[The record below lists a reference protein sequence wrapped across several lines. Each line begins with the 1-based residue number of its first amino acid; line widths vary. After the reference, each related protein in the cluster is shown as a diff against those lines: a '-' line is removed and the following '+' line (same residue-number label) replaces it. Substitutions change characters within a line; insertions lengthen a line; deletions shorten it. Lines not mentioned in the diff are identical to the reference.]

1 DRRRVDPG
9 RARRLYDRAARGEWL
24 RGGRR
29 GNGGEGGRSLPAAA
43 GGRIRMTSVEIPVSI
58 AAALPNLTV
67 LDITND
73 VRREVASTGGSGI
86 AFVSPNGDPSVIRV
100 QERETGF
107 FSDLEGLLERLVPL
121 EAGER
126 ERLVSLL
133 LGPRT
138 EQIPFTDGSLCLGQ
152 WQRILLV
159 GFDSH
164 CSDEWMLTIVA

>member
-1 DRRRVDPG
+1 
-9 RARRLYDRAARGEWL
+9 
-24 RGGRR
+24 
-29 GNGGEGGRSLPAAA
+29 
-43 GGRIRMTSVEIPVSI
+43 MTSVEIPVSI

-67 LDITND
+67 IDITND
-73 VRREVASTGGSGI
+73 VRHEIAATGGSGI
-86 AFVSPNGDPSVIRV
+86 AYVSPNGDPSVIRV

-107 FSDLEGLLERLVPL
+107 FSDLECMLERFVPL
-121 EAGER
+121 EADAR

-159 GFDSH
+159 GFDAH
-164 CSDEWMLTIVA
+164 CNDEWMLTLVT

>member
-1 DRRRVDPG
+1 
-9 RARRLYDRAARGEWL
+9 
-24 RGGRR
+24 
-29 GNGGEGGRSLPAAA
+29 
-43 GGRIRMTSVEIPVSI
+43 MTSVQIPVSI

-73 VRREVASTGGSGI
+73 VRREVAATGGSGI
-86 AFVSPNGDPSVIRV
+86 VYVSPNGDPSVIRV

-107 FSDLEGLLERLVPL
+107 FADLECMLERFVPL
-121 EAGER
+121 EADER

-152 WQRILLV
+152 WQRVLLV
-159 GFDSH
+159 GFDSR
-164 CSDEWMLTIVA
+164 CSDEWMLTVVA

>member
-1 DRRRVDPG
+1 
-9 RARRLYDRAARGEWL
+9 
-24 RGGRR
+24 
-29 GNGGEGGRSLPAAA
+29 
-43 GGRIRMTSVEIPVSI
+43 MTSVEIPLSV

-73 VRREVASTGGSGI
+73 VQHEVGATGGSGI
-86 AFVSPNGDPSVIRV
+86 AFVSPNGDPSLIRV

-107 FSDLEGLLERLVPL
+107 FSDLESLLQRLVPL

-138 EQIPFTDGSLCLGQ
+138 EQIPFSEGRLCLGQ
-152 WQRILLV
+152 YQRIFLV
-159 GFDSH
+159 AFEDR
-164 CSDEWMLTIVA
+164 CTDEWMVTVVGEEAEES

>member
-1 DRRRVDPG
+1 
-9 RARRLYDRAARGEWL
+9 
-24 RGGRR
+24 
-29 GNGGEGGRSLPAAA
+29 
-43 GGRIRMTSVEIPVSI
+43 MTSVQIPVSI

-73 VRREVASTGGSGI
+73 VRGEISATGGSGI
-86 AFVSPNGDPSVIRV
+86 AYVSPNGDPSVIRV

-107 FSDLEGLLERLVPL
+107 FSDLECMLERFIPL
-121 EAGER
+121 EADER
-126 ERLVSLL
+126 ERLLSLL

-159 GFDSH
+159 GFDSS
-164 CSDEWMLTIVA
+164 CKDEWMLTVVS

>member
-1 DRRRVDPG
+1 V
-9 RARRLYDRAARGEWL
+9 
-24 RGGRR
+24 
-29 GNGGEGGRSLPAAA
+29 
-43 GGRIRMTSVEIPVSI
+43 TSVEIPVSI

-73 VRREVASTGGSGI
+73 VRREVAATGGSGI
-86 AFVSPNGDPSVIRV
+86 AYVSPNGDPSVIRV

-107 FSDLEGLLERLVPL
+107 FSDLECLLERLVPL
-121 EAGER
+121 RAGER

-138 EQIPFTDGSLCLGQ
+138 EQIPFTNGALCLGQ

-159 GFDSH
+159 GFESR
-164 CSDEWMLTIVA
+164 CSDEWMLTVVA

>member
-1 DRRRVDPG
+1 
-9 RARRLYDRAARGEWL
+9 
-24 RGGRR
+24 
-29 GNGGEGGRSLPAAA
+29 
-43 GGRIRMTSVEIPVSI
+43 MTSVQIPVSI

-67 LDITND
+67 IDITND
-73 VRREVASTGGSGI
+73 VKREVETAGGSGI
-86 AFVSPNGDPSVIRV
+86 AYVSPNGDPSVIRV

-107 FSDLEGLLERLVPL
+107 FSDLECLLERLVPV

-138 EQIPFTDGSLCLGQ
+138 EQIPFSEGSLCLGQ

-159 GFDSH
+159 AFDSH
-164 CSDEWMLTIVA
+164 CSDEWMLTLVA

>member
-1 DRRRVDPG
+1 
-9 RARRLYDRAARGEWL
+9 
-24 RGGRR
+24 
-29 GNGGEGGRSLPAAA
+29 
-43 GGRIRMTSVEIPVSI
+43 MTSVEIPVSI

-73 VRREVASTGGSGI
+73 VRREISTTGGSGI
-86 AFVSPNGDPSVIRV
+86 AYVSPNGDPSVIRV

-107 FSDLEGLLERLVPL
+107 FSDLEDLLERLVPL

-164 CSDEWMLTIVA
+164 CNDEWMLTVVS

>member
-1 DRRRVDPG
+1 
-9 RARRLYDRAARGEWL
+9 
-24 RGGRR
+24 
-29 GNGGEGGRSLPAAA
+29 
-43 GGRIRMTSVEIPVSI
+43 MTSVEIPVSI

-73 VRREVASTGGSGI
+73 VRHEVAATGGSGI
-86 AFVSPNGDPSVIRV
+86 AYVSPNGDPSVIRV

-107 FSDLEGLLERLVPL
+107 FSDLECLLERLVPL

-138 EQIPFTDGSLCLGQ
+138 EQIPFTEGSLCLGQ
-152 WQRILLV
+152 WQRVLLV
-159 GFDSH
+159 GFGDR